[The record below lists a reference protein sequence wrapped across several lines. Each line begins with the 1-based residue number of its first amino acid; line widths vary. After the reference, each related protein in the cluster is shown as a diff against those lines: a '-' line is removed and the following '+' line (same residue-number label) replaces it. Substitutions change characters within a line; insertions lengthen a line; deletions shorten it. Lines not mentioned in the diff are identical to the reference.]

1 MFDFISDIYK
11 RIKVLN
17 KLSEQESLDFQRE
30 VVTLLVD
37 SKENVDREIFASVV
51 EQQGVEGFILEVL
64 AKVINR
70 NPFKNQFEL
79 SRNLATITES
89 IKKDQ
94 EELQKRQK
102 ILERKEEKLR
112 SIEDSLMGTIK
123 QKMQAL

>member
-37 SKENVDREIFASVV
+37 SKENVDREIFTSVV

-79 SRNLATITES
+79 NRNLVTITES